1 MQAAIMIVRMMS
13 AKTIEIRM
21 VVEIPKFSKIELEPS
36 LSSSTSSNVADFYLN
51 SIPRVSAKIF
61 PISKSSMNSPKTS
74 RLSS

>member
-1 MQAAIMIVRMMS
+1 MQATMMIVRMMS

-21 VVEIPKFSKIELEPS
+21 VEIPKFSMIELEPS
-36 LSSSTSSNVADFYLN
+36 LSSSRSSYVADFYLN
-51 SIPRVSAKIF
+51 SIPRVSAKIV